1 MKSPRTVDESVRRRL
16 REAYGL
22 KVDER
27 EARTPPAWEVGER
40 DAFVSLLQREEKW
53 SVLELGAGT
62 GVVSA
67 CFQEHGFA
75 VVCTDLSPAMV
86 SRCQA
91 KGLAACVMDV
101 AALHF
106 PPDAFDAVYAMNC
119 LVHVPHA
126 EFSTVVTEVSRIL
139 KSTGLFY
146 LGQYGGYEHEGALA
160 ADPYESKRF
169 FAVHTDA
176 RLRELLA
183 ATFDVPAFRS
193 LPHGSAGLHFQSFIL
208 RKR

>member
-1 MKSPRTVDESVRRRL
+1 MRRRL

-40 DAFVSLLQREEKW
+40 DAFVSLLQREEKR

-62 GVVSA
+62 GVDSA
-67 CFQEHGFA
+67 CFQDHGFA

-119 LVHVPHA
+119 LR
-126 EFSTVVTEVSRIL
+126 RIL
-139 KSTGLFY
+139 DRGDRGQPHLEVDGTVLSWAVRGL
-146 LGQYGGYEHEGALA
+146 
-160 ADPYESKRF
+160 
-169 FAVHTDA
+169 
-176 RLRELLA
+176 
-183 ATFDVPAFRS
+183 
-193 LPHGSAGLHFQSFIL
+193 
-208 RKR
+208 